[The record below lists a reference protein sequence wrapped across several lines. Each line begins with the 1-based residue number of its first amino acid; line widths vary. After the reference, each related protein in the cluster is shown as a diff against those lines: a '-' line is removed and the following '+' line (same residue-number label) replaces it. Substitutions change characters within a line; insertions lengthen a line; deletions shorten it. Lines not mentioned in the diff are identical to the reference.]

1 VIEVYESICDLKRPL
16 SSEKN
21 NTFLLWS
28 LIREVTNR
36 NMFQTVTVA
45 DFTSAGRIGTEDRI
59 NWRVGDEQKRREE
72 KQEKEDG
79 HGASIVYIKSL
90 AHWSQEEEGVKRGEY
105 RLLPYTLD
113 GKWIYTGRNGA
124 NAVWLEVKAVRSF
137 DKRVGWYSYNCVI
150 PHALTR
156 ALYRALYWW
165 SWLIIRCCYT
175 NV

>member
-1 VIEVYESICDLKRPL
+1 VPE
-16 SSEKN
+16 
-21 NTFLLWS
+21 
-28 LIREVTNR
+28 
-36 NMFQTVTVA
+36 
-45 DFTSAGRIGTEDRI
+45 GIGTEDRI

-124 NAVWLEVKAVRSF
+124 NAVWLGVKAGTLMGQTCWV
-137 DKRVGWYSYNCVI
+137 V
-150 PHALTR
+150 
-156 ALYRALYWW
+156 
-165 SWLIIRCCYT
+165 
-175 NV
+175 